1 MTQQATHPA
10 STSGPNPIYAEL
22 TREIRI
28 PEVAEWTFSD
38 PPSFVADLT
47 LETLS
52 GRHRGDE
59 VSRTNA
65 AAWNLAEP
73 PRFAAE
79 VAGGSGGRHR
89 DEDTGPPDVPEA
101 AATTASK
108 KSPTRKSRTTKTAT
122 GQAKVGQAKVGQ
134 AGTRKAGTRKA
145 APRRTTAKKNG
156 STSARNTDHND
167 ADSHLDA
174 SEEAAS

>member
-1 MTQQATHPA
+1 MTQQATHQA

-47 LETLS
+47 LDTLS

-73 PRFAAE
+73 PSFTAEAAR
-79 VAGGSGGRHR
+79 GSGGRHR
-89 DEDTGPPDVPEA
+89 DEDAAPPDVPEA
-101 AATTASK
+101 ATTTASK

-122 GQAKVGQAKVGQ
+122 GQAKVGQA
-134 AGTRKAGTRKA
+134 GTRKAGTRKA
-145 APRRTTAKKNG
+145 APRRTTAKK
-156 STSARNTDHND
+156 SSAPSARSADHNN

-174 SEEAAS
+174 ASEEAAS